1 MSNANDMRLTRWL
14 PFLAAGLL
22 WLQLFVAA
30 APTWRES
37 EYYSYGW
44 FVPPLAAFFVWRRW
58 SLARKAAGWDGPGP
72 DGTAAGNG
80 TGLGALGLAA
90 VTVVLLPVV
99 RLVELVD
106 PGWRPPLLLHALV
119 VAVGAHLL
127 LWAAGGRR
135 MSAMFLPVTVFAL
148 SAVPYPWQVEQ
159 ALVRHLTAVV
169 VNTTSDIF
177 VLAGRP
183 VVAMGDRLVMGTEV
197 VGVTEG
203 CSGIRSLQS
212 LLMAALFFGEAFWFG
227 LGRRVALVA
236 VAALAAPAV
245 NILRA
250 YALAWV
256 HFAKGPDAAA
266 AAHDAIGH
274 GAFALAA
281 VILYAA
287 SKLMDGATASPND
300 EWPDGK

>member
-1 MSNANDMRLTRWL
+1 MSEAKDMRWTRWL
-14 PFLAAGLL
+14 PFVAAGLL
-22 WLQLFVAA
+22 WLQLFVAV
-30 APTWRES
+30 APVWRES

-58 SLARKAAGWDGPGP
+58 SLARKAAGWDGQCP
-72 DGTAAGNG
+72 DQPATDRGA
-80 TGLGALGLAA
+80 GLGALALAGA
-90 VTVVLLPVV
+90 TVLLLPVV

-106 PGWRPPLLLHALV
+106 PGWRPPFLLHALV
-119 VAVGAHLL
+119 VAVGAHIL

-135 MSAMFLPVTVFAL
+135 MSAVFLPVTVFAL

-159 ALVRHLTAVV
+159 ALVRNLTSVV

-177 VLAGRP
+177 VLAGKP
-183 VVAMGDRLVMGTEV
+183 VVALGDRLVMGADV

-227 LGRRVALVA
+227 IGRRVALLA
-236 VAALAAPAV
+236 AAALAAPAV

-256 HFAKGPDAAA
+256 HFTKGPDAAA

-281 VILYAA
+281 LILFAA
-287 SKLMDGATASPND
+287 SKWMD
-300 EWPDGK
+300 ERK